1 MADESGRAVSDKK
14 TVIADKT
21 SSNGADRV
29 FRTRFTLK
37 SVEFRKTDTYYL
49 TITEKETAN
58 VTDRIE
64 FTIDIAFVNDFDF

>member
-1 MADESGRAVSDKK
+1 MADASGQAVSDKK
-14 TVIADKT
+14 KIIADKK

-37 SVEFRKTDTYYL
+37 SMEFRKTEAYYL
-49 TITEKETAN
+49 TVVETETAN